1 MKLFFTNKYSIL
13 LTAILLFTC
22 GRIIPQ
28 NNTLS
33 KPSTDSFRYKNNPSY
48 DLQMGLFN
56 LYKTRQA
63 DIVMLGNSLSAGVN
77 WSELL
82 GRTNVISRAIP
93 GDITQG
99 FNARIEQVLKLKP
112 KIVFVMGGLNDI
124 YSWIPVEEVFTNYV
138 KILSTLQTNGIMPV
152 IQLTTYVA
160 KDYAKDWGGTPQ
172 VNLGR
177 NKEVDRLNKMLSDYA
192 ASNKIEVINL
202 LPSITT
208 RDGYLKPELSWD
220 GVHFKAEAYRIWARE
235 VERVL
240 RKHKM

>member
-1 MKLFFTNKYSIL
+1 MELFFTDKFKII
-13 LTAILLFTC
+13 LTAIFIFTC
-22 GRIIPQ
+22 GLIIPQ
-28 NNTLS
+28 NNAQL
-33 KPSTDSFRYKNNPSY
+33 KQNTDSLRYKNNPSY

-56 LYKTRQA
+56 LYKTKQA

-99 FNARIEQVLKLKP
+99 FKARLEQVLKLKP

-124 YSWIPVEEVFTNYV
+124 YSWIPVDEVFANYV
-138 KILSTLQTNGIMPV
+138 KILSTLQTNDIIPV

-177 NKEVDRLNKMLSDYA
+177 NKEVDKLNKMLSDYA
-192 ASNKIEVINL
+192 VNNKIEVINL
-202 LPSITT
+202 LPSIAT
-208 RDGYLKPELSWD
+208 RDGYLRPELSWD

-240 RKHKM
+240 RKFKM